1 MTIQINNLNGDL
13 NLYTTDAAQPSGNNA
28 SAANSRQKKLFS
40 TIEGDENQ
48 QRTTEESNRF
58 LNYLSDHHLGQRQLD
73 CSRDNPIIKAIIC
86 FCVKWKRLK
95 YIDKPSPAAVLRF
108 LTETC
113 GISCAAETEALS
125 TFIGRMLKTDYDK
138 NVFYD
143 VEDYFN

>member
-13 NLYTTDAAQPSGNNA
+13 NLYTTDAAQPSGNNS

-40 TIEGDENQ
+40 TTEGDENQ

-58 LNYLSDHHLGQRQLD
+58 MNYLSDHHLGQRQLD

-113 GISCAAETEALS
+113 GISCAAEAEALS

-138 NVFYD
+138 NVFCD

>member
-13 NLYTTDAAQPSGNNA
+13 NLYTTDAAQPSGNN
-28 SAANSRQKKLFS
+28 SSPANSRQKKLFS
-40 TIEGDENQ
+40 TTEGDENQ

-58 LNYLSDHHLGQRQLD
+58 MNYLSDHHLGQRQLD

-113 GISCAAETEALS
+113 GISCAAEAEALS

-138 NVFYD
+138 NIFYD

>member
-13 NLYTTDAAQPSGNNA
+13 NLYTTDAAQPSGNN
-28 SAANSRQKKLFS
+28 SSPANSRQKKLFS
-40 TIEGDENQ
+40 TTDGDENQ

-58 LNYLSDHHLGQRQLD
+58 MNYLSDHHLGQRQLD

-113 GISCAAETEALS
+113 GISCAAEAEALS

-138 NVFYD
+138 NIFYD

>member
-13 NLYTTDAAQPSGNNA
+13 NLYTTDAAQPSGNN
-28 SAANSRQKKLFS
+28 SSPANSRQKKLFS
-40 TIEGDENQ
+40 TTDGDENQ

-113 GISCAAETEALS
+113 GISCAAEAEALS

-138 NVFYD
+138 NIFYD

>member
-13 NLYTTDAAQPSGNNA
+13 NLYTTDAAQPSGNN
-28 SAANSRQKKLFS
+28 SSPANSRQKKLFS
-40 TIEGDENQ
+40 TTEGDENQ

-58 LNYLSDHHLGQRQLD
+58 MNYLSDHHLGQRQLD

-138 NVFYD
+138 NIFYD

>member
-13 NLYTTDAAQPSGNNA
+13 NLYTTDAAQPSGNN
-28 SAANSRQKKLFS
+28 SSPANSRQKKLFS
-40 TIEGDENQ
+40 TTDGDENQ

-58 LNYLSDHHLGQRQLD
+58 MNYLSDHHLGQRQLD